1 MEFLAARIQPFYVEG
16 DALQHRARVVFGVDG
31 AEIQYERV
39 TDTPAEAAAWTTVAI
54 QAVGRGMTPPGSG

>member
-16 DALQHRARVVFGVDG
+16 DVTQHRARVVFGIDG
-31 AEIQYERV
+31 AEVQYERV

-54 QAVGRGMTPPGSG
+54 QNVSRGLAPPGSA